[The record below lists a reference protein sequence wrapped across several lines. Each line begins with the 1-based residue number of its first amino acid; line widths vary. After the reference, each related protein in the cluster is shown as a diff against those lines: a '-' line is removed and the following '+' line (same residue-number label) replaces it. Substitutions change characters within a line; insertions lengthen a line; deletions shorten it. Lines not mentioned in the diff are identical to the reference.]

1 MFIFFFS
8 DDDSKPKRL
17 SLRERMALQQ
27 KGVIGEKTSPDE
39 GGIKISAKTPP
50 AVINNPL
57 KKYRESREMAAD
69 DALEVGTR
77 RRVIRV
83 DENGNEEVSVR
94 DRTINNKNKDE
105 VKRDIERKSRNF
117 DVSFI
122 LFYHYVFTFV

>member
-1 MFIFFFS
+1 
-8 DDDSKPKRL
+8 
-17 SLRERMALQQ
+17 MALQQ
-27 KGVIGEKTSPDE
+27 KGVLGGMTSPDE
-39 GGIKISAKTPP
+39 GGMKISAKAPP
-50 AVINNPL
+50 AVNNNPL

-77 RRVIRV
+77 RRVVRV

-117 DVSFI
+117 DVSFFFI
-122 LFYHYVFTFV
+122 FHFLYNLSYSIFYKMSNLPMGKFSHK